1 LTRPGGG
8 AGWTGG
14 TRSPGCAFDTDM
26 HRLFFGRRG
35 EVSKLAELLRSPLE
49 RADRGCVGGDRSV
62 RMRQVLTV
70 RAGLLPVMAGEPGW

>member
-1 LTRPGGG
+1 
-8 AGWTGG
+8 
-14 TRSPGCAFDTDM
+14 M